1 MSTPTVDPEAFRQF
15 EKAAHDRVSAQYHD
29 FFAPVT
35 SRLIE
40 PLLDAARVGKGN
52 RLLDVAT
59 GPGIVVAR
67 AVARGVSSAIGVD
80 LSPKMVALAA
90 RLHPG
95 LDFREADGEAL
106 PFPDGAFD
114 AVVSNFGLGHFPRPS
129 RALVELAR
137 VVAPGGML
145 ALSWWDL
152 PARARVNG
160 IFYDAATEAGATPP
174 STVPAGPPPF
184 RFSADDQ
191 FAVLLRAAG
200 MTDVAVR
207 TVSFTH
213 RLPDLDYWWNGGLGS
228 LARAS
233 ANIYGQPPE
242 VQRKVREIFDR
253 LAKVYEVPGGFDV
266 PVSAKIASG
275 RKGAA

>member
-40 PLLDAARVGKGN
+40 PLLDAARVGKGT

-106 PFPDGAFD
+106 PFLDGAFD

-129 RALVELAR
+129 HALAELAR

-191 FAVLLRAAG
+191 FAVLLSAAG

>member
-1 MSTPTVDPEAFRQF
+1 MSTPTIDPEAFRRF
-15 EKAAHDRVSAQYHD
+15 EKAAHDRVSAQYND

-35 SRLIE
+35 SWLIE
-40 PLLDAARVGKGN
+40 PLLDAARVDKGT

-67 AVARGVSSAIGVD
+67 AIARGARSAIGVD
-80 LSPKMVALAA
+80 LSPKMLALAA

-95 LDFREADGEAL
+95 LDYREADGEAL

-129 RALVELAR
+129 VALAELAR

-160 IFYDAATEAGATPP
+160 IFFDAATEAGVTQSPD
-174 STVPAGPPPF
+174 VPAGPPPF
-184 RFSADDQ
+184 RFSADEQ
-191 FAVLLRAAG
+191 FAALLRAVG
-200 MTDVAVR
+200 MTDVTVR

-213 RLPDLDYWWNGGLGS
+213 RISDLDSWWNGGLGS

-233 ANIYGQPPE
+233 ANILGQPAE
-242 VQRKVREIFDR
+242 IQRKVRETFDR
-253 LAKVYEVPGGFDV
+253 LAKVYEVPGGLDV

>member
-1 MSTPTVDPEAFRQF
+1 MSTPLVDPEAFRQF
-15 EKAAHDRVSAQYHD
+15 EKAAHDRVSAKYHD

-40 PLLDAARVGKGN
+40 PLLDAARVGKDT

-67 AVARGVSSAIGVD
+67 AVARGVKSAIGVD
-80 LSPKMVALAA
+80 LSPKMLALAA

-95 LDFREADGEAL
+95 LDYREADAEAL
-106 PFPDGAFD
+106 PFSDGAFD
-114 AVVSNFGLGHFPRPS
+114 AVVANFGLGHFPRPGH
-129 RALVELAR
+129 ALAELAR
-137 VVAPGGML
+137 VLAPGGVL

-160 IFYDAATEAGATPP
+160 IFYDAAAEAGVTQSPD
-174 STVPAGPPPF
+174 VPAGPPPF

-191 FAVLLRAAG
+191 FAVLLRGAG
-200 MTDVAVR
+200 MTDVTVR

-213 RLPDLDYWWNGGLGS
+213 RLPDLDYWWSGGLGS

-233 ANIYGQPPE
+233 ANILGQPPE
-242 VQRKVREIFDR
+242 IQRKVREAFDR
-253 LAKVYEVPGGFDV
+253 LAKAYEVPGGFDV
-266 PVSAKIASG
+266 PVSAKIAAG
-275 RKGAA
+275 RKPAG